1 MQNQV
6 RNRKANDVQECSE
19 KQGGTPIWVDVDA
32 RVLCTPEAEVKDFR
46 SRNYLQ
52 RRRRWNM

>member
-19 KQGGTPIWVDVDA
+19 KKGGTPIWVDADA
-32 RVLCTPEAEVKDFR
+32 RVLCTPEADVR
-46 SRNYLQ
+46 
-52 RRRRWNM
+52 